1 MHRYLDTV
9 RDTVCLD
16 VLSCLLG
23 IYKTCAVEIESAF
36 VCRRKEKQLKLFS
49 LTCGVHCGVDIFMI
63 PLLGSFCEV
72 FMMLRGW
79 EGNVPLSLDGKSMLL

>member
-9 RDTVCLD
+9 HDTVCLD

-36 VCRRKEKQLKLFS
+36 VCRRKENSLNFS
-49 LTCGVHCGVDIFMI
+49 V
-63 PLLGSFCEV
+63 LLVVCIV
-72 FMMLRGW
+72 VW
-79 EGNVPLSLDGKSMLL
+79 ISL